1 MFQNY
6 FKIALRNLL
15 KHKSYSLINI
25 TGLSIGMACCMLMVL
40 YIQDELSYDQF
51 NEKADRVY
59 RVVAGNRDDGQPT
72 NANGAFSW
80 APSLRTDFSREIE
93 HAVRFRK
100 MGWNEKRV
108 IAFGENRFYEPN
120 LFFADANVFDVFTFP
135 FISGDART
143 ALIRPNT
150 IVITE
155 SMAEKYFG
163 RQPALGKTLAI
174 DANNDGQFT
183 GYEVTG
189 VIKDVPSNSHIQ
201 FDFLASFAS
210 LKGRTE
216 GWGFDPVFTYVL
228 LAPGISKTEV
238 ESQLD
243 GFLKKHMKEPWY
255 SITLQPLSEIRLHSK
270 LRAELTPNG
279 DMQYVYMFSAIAVF
293 ILGIACINFMNLATA
308 RSSQRA
314 REVGMRKVL
323 GAYRS
328 QLIRQFLS
336 EALMLSLLST
346 IISFGLIE
354 LLLPVF
360 NNVAGKRMTVD
371 VLSNLPMLGGLIA
384 AGLIGGLAAGS
395 YPAFFLSAFQPI
407 EVLKGQLK
415 SGSAWT
421 VWFRKGLVIFQ
432 FAISVI
438 LIIGTLVVSDQM
450 QLVRRFNLGFDRDQ
464 IVVLP
469 VNDGIRQNITAFRT
483 AMLENAG
490 VQNMTLTEQVPA
502 RSGNGSGYTV
512 EGLPED
518 FGMHRY
524 FVDYYF
530 LQTYG
535 IPLIAGRNFDDTRPS
550 DATDAFLV
558 NEAFLREVGWK
569 SPEMALGKLVKTRW
583 SGQDIS
589 GNIIGVTKDF
599 QLFSFREEV
608 TPLVINMR
616 PLKNLN
622 FISLRVTANE
632 YASVLNHIES
642 VWNRFSP
649 DYPFDYYFLNDDFD
663 RLHRSDEQLG
673 RVFAYFA
680 FLAIF
685 IACLGLFGLAAF
697 TTEQRTKEIGIR
709 KVLGAS
715 VSGIVALLSK
725 DFVKLVTI
733 AGFLACPVAYYMMRQ
748 WQADFVYK
756 APLSTATFLI
766 AIALALLIALATVSY
781 QAMKA
786 ATANPVKTLKY
797 E

>member
-6 FKIALRNLL
+6 FKIAVRNLL

-40 YIQDELSYDQF
+40 YIQDEISYDRF

-59 RVVAGNRDDGQPT
+59 RVVAGNGGDGQPT

-80 APSLRTDFSREIE
+80 APALRTDFGREIE
-93 HAVRFRK
+93 RAVRFRK

-108 IAFGENRFYEPN
+108 IAHGDNRFYEPN
-120 LFFADANVFDVFTFP
+120 LFFADQDVFNVFTFP
-135 FISGDART
+135 FIQGDPHT

-155 SMAEKYFG
+155 SMSQKYFG
-163 RQPALGKTLAI
+163 NQSALGKTLAI
-174 DANNDGQFT
+174 DAYNDGQFP

-189 VIKDVPSNSHIQ
+189 VIKNLPSNSHIQ

-228 LAPGISKTEV
+228 LAPGVSKTEV
-238 ESQLD
+238 ESQFD

-255 SITLQPLSEIRLHSK
+255 AISLQPLTEIRLHSK

-279 DMQYVYMFSAIAVF
+279 DMQYVYIFSAIAVF
-293 ILGIACINFMNLATA
+293 ILAIACINFMNLATA

-336 EALMLSLLST
+336 EALMLSFLST
-346 IISFGLIE
+346 VISFGLIE
-354 LLLPVF
+354 LFLPVF
-360 NNVAGKRMTVD
+360 NAIAGKRMTID
-371 VLSNLPMLGGLIA
+371 FLSNFPMLGGLIVT
-384 AGLIGGLAAGS
+384 GLIGGLAAGS

-407 EVLKGQLK
+407 EVLKGKLK
-415 SGSAWT
+415 SGSTWT
-421 VWFRKGLVIFQ
+421 TWFRKGLVIFQ

-450 QLVRRFNLGFDRDQ
+450 QLIRRFNLGFDRGQ
-464 IVVLP
+464 IVILP
-469 VNDGIRQNITAFRT
+469 VNNGIRQNIDAFRT
-483 AMLENAG
+483 AMLSNAG
-490 VQNMTLTEQVPA
+490 VQNLTLTEQVPA
-502 RSGNGSGYTV
+502 RSGNGNGYRV
-512 EGLPED
+512 EGVSEEL
-518 FGMHRY
+518 GLHRY

-535 IPLIAGRNFDDTRPS
+535 IPLVAGRNFDDSRPS
-550 DATDAFLV
+550 DATSAFLV
-558 NEAFLREVGWK
+558 NEAFLREAGWS
-569 SPEMALGKLVKTRW
+569 SPEIALGKSIKTRW

-589 GNIIGVTKDF
+589 GNIIGVAKDF
-599 QLFSFREEV
+599 QLFSFRETV
-608 TPLVINMR
+608 TPLAINMM

-622 FISLRVTANE
+622 FISLRIAAHE
-632 YASVLNHIES
+632 YAPVLNHVES
-642 VWNRFSP
+642 VWKQFSP
-649 DYPFDYYFLNDDFD
+649 DYPFDYYFLDDDFD
-663 RLHRSDEQLG
+663 RLHRADEQLG

-709 KVLGAS
+709 KVLGANM
-715 VSGIVALLSK
+715 SGIVTLLSK
-725 DFVKLVTI
+725 DFVKLVLI
-733 AGFLACPVAYYMMRQ
+733 AGALACPAAYFIMQQ

-756 APLSTATFLI
+756 APLSVGTFLI
-766 AIALALLIALATVSY
+766 ATTLALVIAIATVSY
-781 QAMKA
+781 QAVKA
-786 ATANPVKTLKY
+786 ATSDPVKTLKY

>member
-25 TGLSIGMACCMLMVL
+25 TGLSIGMACCMLMLL
-40 YIQDELSYDQF
+40 YIQDELSYDRF

-59 RVVAGNRDDGQPT
+59 RIVASNSGDGQPT

-80 APSLRTDFSREIE
+80 APAMRTDFSREVE

-108 IAFGENRFYEPN
+108 IAYGENRFYEPN
-120 LFFADANVFDVFTFP
+120 LFFADADVFDVFTFP
-135 FISGDART
+135 FINGDAHT
-143 ALIRPNT
+143 ALVRPNT
-150 IVITE
+150 LVITE
-155 SMAEKYFG
+155 SMSRKYFG
-163 RQPALGKTLAI
+163 DQSALGKTLAI

-189 VIKDVPSNSHIQ
+189 VIKDLPSNSHIQ
-201 FDFLASFAS
+201 FDFLASFSS
-210 LKGRTE
+210 LKGRIE

-228 LAPGISKTEV
+228 LASSTSKSEM
-238 ESQLD
+238 ESRFD
-243 GFLKKHMKEPWY
+243 AFLKKHMKEPWY
-255 SITLQPLSEIRLHSK
+255 SISLQPLPEIRLHSK

-279 DMQYVYMFSAIAVF
+279 DMRYIYIFSAIAVF
-293 ILGIACINFMNLATA
+293 ILVIACINFMNLATA
-308 RSSQRA
+308 RSAQRA

-336 EALMLSLLST
+336 EALMLSFLST

-354 LLLPVF
+354 LFLPVF
-360 NNVAGKRMTVD
+360 NNISGKRMTID
-371 VLSNLPMLGGLIA
+371 FLSNLPMLGGLIIT
-384 AGLIGGLAAGS
+384 GLAGGLATGS

-407 EVLKGQLK
+407 EVLKGKLK

-421 VWFRKGLVIFQ
+421 AWFRKGLVIFQ

-438 LIIGTLVVSDQM
+438 LIIGTLAVSDQM
-450 QLVRRFNLGFDRDQ
+450 QLIRRFNLGFDRDQ
-464 IVVLP
+464 IVILP
-469 VNDGIRQNITAFRT
+469 VNDGIRQNVAAFRT
-483 AMLENAG
+483 AMLNNAG
-490 VQNMTLTEQVPA
+490 VQNMTMTEQVPA
-502 RSGNGSGYTV
+502 RSGNGNDYIV
-512 EGLPED
+512 EGLPEEL
-518 FGMHRY
+518 GLHRY

-535 IPLIAGRNFDDTRPS
+535 IPLVAGRNFDDMRPS

-558 NEAFLREVGWK
+558 NETFLREAGWK
-569 SPEMALGKLVKTRW
+569 SPEMALGKSVKTNW
-583 SGQDIS
+583 GGQVIK
-589 GNIIGVTKDF
+589 GVIVGVTKDF

-608 TPLVINMR
+608 TPLAINMR
-616 PLKNLN
+616 PLENLN
-622 FISLRVTANE
+622 FISLRIATDG

-642 VWNRFSP
+642 VWNQFSP

-663 RLHRSDEQLG
+663 RLHRADEQLG

-680 FLAIF
+680 SLAIF

-715 VSGIVALLSK
+715 VGGIVTLLSK
-725 DFVKLVTI
+725 DFVKLVII
-733 AGFLACPVAYYMMRQ
+733 AGIVACPAAYYMMQQ

-756 APLSTATFLI
+756 APLSALTFLV
-766 AIALALLIALATVSY
+766 AMGLALLIALATVSY
-781 QAMKA
+781 QAIKA
-786 ATANPVKTLKY
+786 ATSNPVKTLKY